1 MKRWE
6 HGLFLAEETRERQK
20 VRVAR
25 ERLARK
31 GGETRKGQIG
41 KAWRSWRRTLVFV
54 QRATGRSPEH
64 FKKNDL
70 IRFRSCPPFFF
81 HEDNELF
88 ILLE

>member
-6 HGLFLAEETRERQK
+6 QGLFLAEETRERQK
-20 VRVAR
+20 VRVAG

-41 KAWRSWRRTLVFV
+41 KAWKSWRRTLVFV

-70 IRFRSCPPFFF
+70 IRFRSCPPPFFS
-81 HEDNELF
+81 
-88 ILLE
+88 